1 MENWKTYL
9 GFFQSGAVGDT
20 VFDNFYPVMEKVD
33 GQFRRN
39 FPHSDFNFGKLQ
51 IKRTHPIYDTQ
62 ENIFV
67 EEISDSIIHNVLTV
81 VQINEEK
88 LVKGPDD
95 RYAAILLESGDDV
108 RVGIRVANCNYQE
121 VFGEAYKV
129 LISVDELVLAS
140 NFGRF
145 KKSACALPMNHLSF
159 SNIPCILQ
167 DGDILSCEVPARISS
182 GVHPTIPWID
192 SENIQCL
199 MDSAKG
205 IIGGMS
211 LPYSVD
217 DETWTINEYDTFDEL
232 ELVEIHPDA
241 KPFSGKLEY
250 HTKDKKYSLVPADG
264 IDVMPA
270 PPVPP
275 ATDFV
280 EQTWQFLRDSGR
292 DVSKA
297 DVINYCICVTQGF
310 ITTFA
315 GAPGTGKT
323 TLCRLL
329 AKAMGLTEEDG
340 QYESDARYAEIS
352 VERGWSSIKD
362 FIGYPNPFPT
372 GDANRADIIAS
383 NVDACNAFRRMNES
397 WEKETGERP
406 PYLMLLD
413 EANLSPIEYYWSQF
427 LKNCQLDDPDELS
440 KRKINVS
447 QTEAWKIS
455 PNLRFLA
462 TVNFDHTTE
471 ELSPRF
477 LDRSWVITLK
487 SPETML
493 TRTKPTPPQPV
504 PMERLQEL
512 FGYPRE
518 GESFPEALAE
528 TWNKIQEAF
537 KDKDVNMPLSPRN
550 ILAVENYCIAASR
563 FEGDQMSLER
573 ALDFAVLQKV
583 LPTISGYGIRC
594 EKLVNSLID
603 LANEYQLSETLEKLE
618 DMRNAAAVNSL
629 FYQFFVR

>member
-9 GFFQSGAVGDT
+9 GFFQSGAVADT

-33 GQFRRN
+33 GQFRKI
-39 FPHSDFNFGKLQ
+39 FPHPDFNYGKLQ
-51 IKRTHPIYDTQ
+51 IRRKHEHFNTQ
-62 ENIFV
+62 GNIFV
-67 EEISDSIIHNVLTV
+67 EEISDSIIRNVLTV
-81 VQINEEK
+81 VRINEEK
-88 LVKGPDD
+88 LITGQDD
-95 RYAAILLESGDDV
+95 RYVAILLESGDKV
-108 RVGIRVANCNYQE
+108 SVGIQVENCNYQE
-121 VFGEAYKV
+121 VFGKTYKV
-129 LISVDELVLAS
+129 LVSVDELALAA
-140 NFGRF
+140 NYGRF
-145 KKSACALPMNHLSF
+145 TRNACALPMNHIGF
-159 SNIPCILQ
+159 SNVPCILR

-182 GVHPTIPWID
+182 GVHPTLPWID
-192 SENIQCL
+192 SEKIDEL
-199 MDSAKG
+199 MDSAGG
-205 IIGGMS
+205 IMGGMS

-217 DETWTINEYDTFDEL
+217 DDTWTFNEYVGFEEL
-232 ELVEIHPDA
+232 ELVEIRPEA
-241 KPFSGKLEY
+241 ERFRGKLEY
-250 HTKDKKYSLVPADG
+250 STKDKRYSLVPAEG
-264 IDVMPA
+264 VKEVPA
-270 PPVPP
+270 PSAPS
-275 ATDFV
+275 AADFV
-280 EQTWQFLRDSGR
+280 EETWQFLRDSGR

-297 DVINYCICVTQGF
+297 DVINYCVCVTQGF

-340 QYESDARYAEIS
+340 QYESAARYAEIS
-352 VERGWSSIKD
+352 VERGWTSIKD

-372 GDANRADIIAS
+372 GDANGADIIAS

-397 WEKETGERP
+397 WEEENGGRP

-427 LKNCQLDDPDELS
+427 LKNCSLDDPDELP
-440 KRKINVS
+440 KRKIHVS

-487 SPETML
+487 APETML
-493 TRTKPTPPQPV
+493 PRTKPALPQPV
-504 PMERLQEL
+504 SMERLQEL

-518 GESFPEALAE
+518 GEVFPAALAE
-528 TWNKIQEAF
+528 TWNKIQDAF

-550 ILAVENYCIAASR
+550 VLAVENYCIAASR
-563 FEGDQMSLER
+563 FEGEQMTLER
-573 ALDFAVLQKV
+573 ALDFAVLQKI

-603 LANEYQLSETLEKLE
+603 LASEYQLSETLEKLK
-618 DMRNAAAVNSL
+618 DMRNAAEVNSQ

>member
-9 GFFQSGAVGDT
+9 GFFQSGSVTGTD
-20 VFDNFYPVMEKVD
+20 FDNFYPVMEKVD
-33 GQFRRN
+33 GQFRKI
-39 FPHSDFNFGKLQ
+39 FPHPDFNYGKLQ
-51 IKRTHPIYDTQ
+51 IKRKHQIYDTQ

-67 EEISDSIIHNVLTV
+67 DEISKSIIRNVLTV
-81 VQINEEK
+81 VWINEEK
-88 LVKGPDD
+88 LVTGQDN
-95 RYAAILLESGDDV
+95 RYVALLLEREDDV
-108 RVGIRVANCNYQE
+108 RDGIQVENCNFQE
-121 VFGEAYKV
+121 VFGKTYKA
-129 LISVDELVLAS
+129 LISVDELDLVSNHVRSKKKACVLP
-140 NFGRF
+140 
-145 KKSACALPMNHLSF
+145 KNHLGF

-182 GVHPTIPWID
+182 GVHPTLPWID
-192 SENIQCL
+192 SERIDEL
-199 MDSAKG
+199 MDSASG
-205 IIGGMS
+205 IIGGMT

-217 DETWTINEYDTFDEL
+217 DDTWTINEYDDFNEL
-232 ELVEIHPDA
+232 ELVEIRPEA
-241 KPFSGKLEY
+241 EPFQGKLEY
-250 HTKDKKYSLVPADG
+250 STKDKKYRLVPAEG
-264 IDVMPA
+264 VKAMPA

-275 ATDFV
+275 VTDFV

-323 TLCRLL
+323 SLCRLL

-352 VERGWSSIKD
+352 VERGWTSIKD
-362 FIGYPNPFPT
+362 FIGYPNPFPM
-372 GDANRADIIAS
+372 GDANGADIIAS
-383 NVDACNAFRRMNES
+383 NVDACNAFRRMNEN
-397 WEKETGERP
+397 WENENDERP

-487 SPETML
+487 APETML
-493 TRTKPTPPQPV
+493 PRTKPTLPQPV

-518 GESFPEALAE
+518 GEAFPEALAE
-528 TWNKIQEAF
+528 TWNKIQDAF

-550 ILAVENYCIAASR
+550 VLAVENYCIAASH
-563 FEGDQMSLER
+563 FEGEQITLEQ
-573 ALDFAVLQKV
+573 ALDFAVLQKI

-603 LANEYQLSETLEKLE
+603 LANEYQMSETLEKLE
-618 DMRNAAAVNSL
+618 DMRNAAEVNSQ